1 MAVEN
6 DKIIGHILFTKIMI
20 GSNVELA
27 LAPLSVLPDHQ
38 KRGIGSALIN
48 EGNRIAK
55 TLGYSYSVVLGTPR
69 VYGKA
74 GDVPAILSSR
84 CQSVRESIRTGRMQ
98 KMFFHTPPDWTAP
111 G

>member
-6 DKIIGHILFTKIMI
+6 DKIIGHILLTKIMI

-48 EGNRIAK
+48 EGHRIAK
-55 TLGYSYSVVLGTPR
+55 TLGYSYFVVLG
-69 VYGKA
+69 
-74 GDVPAILSSR
+74 S
-84 CQSVRESIRTGRMQ
+84 
-98 KMFFHTPPDWTAP
+98 
-111 G
+111 